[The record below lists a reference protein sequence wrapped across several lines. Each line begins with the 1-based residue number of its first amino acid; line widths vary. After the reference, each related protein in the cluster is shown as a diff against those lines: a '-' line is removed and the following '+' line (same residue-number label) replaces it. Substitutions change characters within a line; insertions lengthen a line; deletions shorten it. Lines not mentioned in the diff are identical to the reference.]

1 MRTCRK
7 DTPFGSVAS
16 PGRLSLR
23 VGTPARRHAVLSV
36 GLTGNVAAGKSA
48 VTALFRRWG
57 AWIIDADELA
67 REAVVP
73 GSPALAAIAARF
85 GADLVLADGS
95 LDRAALRHRVMADP
109 ERRAALNAIVHP
121 EVARLRDR
129 EVARA
134 RAAGARI
141 VVHDIPLL
149 FEVLD
154 PGAFDAVVLVDA
166 PAAVRKARLMRE
178 RGLPA
183 ADADALL
190 GAQADSGPKRRRSTF
205 VIDNDGDLAALEA
218 RALDVWRLLQPT
230 AGLG

>member
-1 MRTCRK
+1 
-7 DTPFGSVAS
+7 VY
-16 PGRLSLR
+16 
-23 VGTPARRHAVLSV
+23 SV
-36 GLTGNVAAGKSA
+36 GLTGNVAAGKSS

-57 AWIIDADELA
+57 AWIVDADELA
-67 REAVVP
+67 REAVLP

-85 GADLVLADGS
+85 GADLLLPDGA
-95 LDRAALRHRVMADP
+95 LDRAALRRRVMGDAG
-109 ERRAALNAIVHP
+109 RRAQLNAIVHP
-121 EVARLRDR
+121 EVARLRER

-154 PGAFDAVVLVDA
+154 PRAFDAVVLVDA

-178 RGLPA
+178 RDLPPA
-183 ADADALL
+183 EADALI
-190 GAQADSGPKRRRSTF
+190 GAQADSGPKRARSTF

-218 RALDVWRLLQPT
+218 RTLDVWRLLQAK